1 MTRYFG
7 TDGIRGRA
15 LIELTEDIAYRIGR
29 YIGQYPNG
37 HPNTILISRD
47 TRESGE
53 ALLSALKEGVLKS
66 GGTLLDEGV
75 STTPSVS
82 YLVEANHYDYGIMI
96 SASHN
101 PYTDNGIKLFAPSG
115 EKLAEAIEEEIE
127 DYIDSKDDY
136 LPIKEGKYVYSP
148 ELKEQYLNFLS
159 SQYEGERKVK
169 VLCDLANG
177 SASMVAPALFAKL
190 GVDATFINASPDGK
204 NINNHCGSTHMEG
217 LEELFAKGGYD
228 LAFAF
233 DGDADRCL
241 AIDKSGRLIDGDA
254 EIYLGAL
261 GLKANNQLNGNKVV
275 ITVMSNF
282 GLRKALDELEIGYE
296 IVSVGDKY
304 VQAKLKEDHLS
315 VGGEQSGH
323 VIFSAS
329 LNTGDGLL
337 TAIKMLNV
345 YENQPDVYA
354 ELPKLHVYPQN
365 LVNIRFPS
373 KEESD
378 QALANEA
385 VKKAIEK
392 AEKKLGSDGRL
403 LVRTSGTEP
412 LLRVMAEHL
421 DEATC
426 VSAVAEVVNTIK
438 EVSPCAE

>member
-7 TDGIRGRA
+7 TDGIRGQA
-15 LIELTEDIAYRIGR
+15 FSELTEETAYRIGR
-29 YIGQYPNG
+29 YIGQYPDG

-53 ALLSALKEGVLKS
+53 ALLEAIKRGVLKS

-82 YLVEANHYDYGIMI
+82 FLVEANHYDYGIMI

-101 PYTDNGIKLFAPSG
+101 PYSDNGIKLFVPTG
-115 EKLAEAIEEEIE
+115 EKLAE
-127 DYIDSKDDY
+127 
-136 LPIKEGKYVYSP
+136 
-148 ELKEQYLNFLS
+148 QYLAFLCSNFNG
-159 SQYEGERKVK
+159 QKGVR

-177 SASMVAPALFAKL
+177 SASMVAPSLFAKL
-190 GVDATFINASPDGK
+190 GLDATFINASPNGR
-204 NINNHCGSTHMEG
+204 NINDHCGSTHMEG
-217 LEELFAKGGYD
+217 LAELFAQGGYD

-241 AIDKSGRLIDGDA
+241 AIDKSGRMIDGDA
-254 EIYLGAL
+254 EIFLGAL
-261 GLKANNQLNGNKVV
+261 SLRKEGKLKGGKVV
-275 ITVMSNF
+275 MTVMSNF
-282 GLRKALDELEIGYE
+282 GLRKALDDLGIGYE

-304 VQAKLKEDHLS
+304 VQAKLKECGLS

-323 VIFSAS
+323 VIFAYS

-337 TAIKMLNV
+337 TAIKLLNI
-345 YENQPDVYA
+345 YSSQPSVYA
-354 ELPKLHVYPQN
+354 ELPKLKVYPQS
-365 LVNIRFPS
+365 LVNIRFS
-373 KEESD
+373 NKEECD
-378 QALANEA
+378 GALLNPAVQKAMKEA
-385 VKKAIEK
+385 ESI
-392 AEKKLGSDGRL
+392 LGADGRL

-426 VSAVAEVVNTIK
+426 RRSVSLVVNTIK
-438 EVSPCAE
+438 EAYPCAE

>member
-7 TDGIRGRA
+7 TDGIRGQA
-15 LIELTEDIAYRIGR
+15 FSELTEETAYRIGR
-29 YIGQYPNG
+29 YIGQYPDG

-53 ALLSALKEGVLKS
+53 ALLEAIKRGVLKS

-82 YLVEANHYDYGIMI
+82 FLVEANHYDYGIMI

-101 PYTDNGIKLFAPSG
+101 PYSDNGIKLFAPTG
-115 EKLAEAIEEEIE
+115 EKLAEAIEEAIE
-127 DYIDSKDDY
+127 DYIDSKEDY
-136 LPIKEGKYVYSP
+136 LPVKEGKYLYSP
-148 ELKEQYLNFLS
+148 DLKEQYLAFLCSNFN
-159 SQYEGERKVK
+159 GKKGVR

-177 SASMVAPALFAKL
+177 SASMVAPSLFAKL
-190 GVDATFINASPDGK
+190 GLDATFINASPNGR
-204 NINNHCGSTHMEG
+204 NINDHCGSTHMEG
-217 LEELFAKGGYD
+217 LAELFAHGDYD

-241 AIDKSGRLIDGDA
+241 AIDKSGRMIDGDA
-254 EIYLGAL
+254 EIFLGAL
-261 GLKANNQLNGNKVV
+261 SLREEGKLKGGKVV

-282 GLRKALDELEIGYE
+282 GLRKALDDLGIGYE

-304 VQAKLKEDHLS
+304 VQAKLKECGLS
-315 VGGEQSGH
+315 IGGEQSGH
-323 VIFSAS
+323 VIFASS

-337 TAIKMLNV
+337 TAIKLLNI
-345 YENQPDVYA
+345 YSSQPSVYA
-354 ELPKLHVYPQN
+354 ELPKLKVYPQS
-365 LVNIRFPS
+365 LVNIRFS
-373 KEESD
+373 NKEECD
-378 QALANEA
+378 GALLNPAVQKAMKEA
-385 VKKAIEK
+385 ESI
-392 AEKKLGSDGRL
+392 LGADGRL

-426 VSAVAEVVNTIK
+426 RRSVSLVVNTIK
-438 EVSPCAE
+438 EAYPCAE